1 MDEAPD
7 DAAASGQK
15 LPDDPTD
22 DHRRLLA
29 RLRDVMAGLGTGQQ
43 RLDKIIR
50 LIAAEMKADVCSCYL
65 MRSGDMLELFS
76 TVGLKETAVNKT
88 RLRVGEGVV
97 GDIAARARS
106 IALANARSHP
116 NFAYRPETGEDE
128 FQSLLGVPILRGG
141 RVRGVLVIQHALQR
155 QYVEPE
161 VETLQTIA
169 MVVAELVAG
178 GVLVSKQELSNVGDA
193 ALLPSRLGGV
203 SLAGGLAIGQAV
215 LHRHQLTIRDMVAE
229 DTGAELDRLRTAL
242 AGMYGAIDALLAAT
256 ADGSEHRDILETYRM
271 FAEDRG
277 WLSRIREAI
286 KTGLTAE
293 AAVIQVQND
302 TRARMNQIADPYI
315 RERLLDLDDLT
326 NRLLRHLAG
335 KKSAAD
341 GVSMPDDMI
350 LVARTLGPAEL
361 LDYDRSKLRGL
372 VLEEGSATSHVVIVA
387 RALNIPVV
395 GQCTDALNRVDPFD
409 QVIVDGDNAQVFVRP
424 SEDIKY
430 TVAESMRMI
439 AMRERLFARVR
450 GLPSVS
456 HDGIAVSIQ
465 LNCGLLIDLPH
476 LEDSGADGIGLY
488 RTEIPFMIR
497 PTYPDVPTQTVLY
510 AKVLEMAG
518 EKPVVFRTLDVGG
531 DKKLPYFAGHE
542 EANPALG
549 WRAIRIG
556 LDRPAMLRKQLRALL
571 RAAAGRPLS
580 LMFPMIAEVAEFRAA
595 RKLVDMEIARSA
607 AEGYAPPAKVRV
619 GVMIEV
625 PAILLQLPSLLPLID
640 FVSVG
645 SNDLGQYLFAFDR
658 GDSRMANRYD
668 SLAPPMMAA
677 LRLIV
682 EQCDAAGVPVSI
694 CGEMAGKPLEAMA
707 LVGIG
712 FRSLS
717 MSPPS
722 VGPVKTMLRS
732 LDVGR
737 LREYLLSLTRCS
749 DHTLRDRLRAFA
761 KDHSILI

>member
-1 MDEAPD
+1 MDEVGLTAAPVP
-7 DAAASGQK
+7 K
-15 LPDDPTD
+15 LLDEPVD

-43 RLDKIIR
+43 RLDKIVR
-50 LIAAEMKADVCSCYL
+50 LIATEMKADVCSCYL

-76 TVGLKETAVNKT
+76 TIGLNQTAVHKT

-106 IALANARSHP
+106 IALADARSHP

-128 FQSLLGVPILRGG
+128 FRSLLGVPILRGG

-155 QYVEPE
+155 QYVEEE

-178 GVLVSKQELSNVGDA
+178 GVLVGRQELSNVGNA

-203 SLAGGLAIGQAV
+203 SFNGGLAIGHAV
-215 LHRHQLTIRDMVAE
+215 LHRHQLTIRDMVA
-229 DTGAELDRLRTAL
+229 DDPDAELDRLRTAL

-286 KTGLTAE
+286 KTGLTAD

-335 KKSAAD
+335 KKSATD
-341 GVSMPDDMI
+341 GVAVPEDMI

-361 LDYDRSKLRGL
+361 LDYDRSKLRAL

-395 GQCTDALNRVDPFD
+395 GQCIDALNRVDPLD

-456 HDGIAVSIQ
+456 HDGVPVAIM
-465 LNCGLLIDLPH
+465 LNAGLLIDLPH
-476 LEDSGADGIGLY
+476 LENSGADGIGLY

-497 PTYPDVPTQTVLY
+497 STYPDVATQTVLY
-510 AKVLEMAG
+510 AKVLEMSG
-518 EKPVVFRTLDVGG
+518 DKPVVFRTLDVGG
-531 DKKLPYFAGHE
+531 DKKLPYFACHE

-549 WRAIRIG
+549 WRAVRIS

-571 RAAAGRPLS
+571 RAATGRPLS
-580 LMFPMIAEVAEFRAA
+580 LMFPMVAEVAEFEQA
-595 RKLVDMEIARSA
+595 RKMVDMEIARTA
-607 AEGYAPPAKVRV
+607 AEGYEPPSKVRV

-625 PAILLQLPSLLPLID
+625 PALLLQLKVLLPMVD

-645 SNDLGQYLFAFDR
+645 SNDLSQYLFAFDR
-658 GDSRMANRYD
+658 GDPRMTNRYD
-668 SLAPPMMAA
+668 TLSPPMLAA
-677 LRLIV
+677 LSLIV
-682 EQCDAAGVPVSI
+682 EQCEIAGVPLSI
-694 CGEMAGKPLEAMA
+694 CGEMAGRPLEAMA

-732 LDVGR
+732 LDVAR
-737 LREYLLSLTRCS
+737 LREYLLSLTRCH
-749 DHTLRDRLRAFA
+749 DHSLRDRLRAFA
-761 KDHSILI
+761 RDHSILI

>member
-1 MDEAPD
+1 MNEASET
-7 DAAASGQK
+7 AAPEERPPNGHGNN
-15 LPDDPTD
+15 
-22 DHRRLLA
+22 HRRLLA
-29 RLRDVMAGLGTGQQ
+29 LLRDVMAGLGTGQQ
-43 RLDKIIR
+43 RLDKIVR
-50 LIAAEMKADVCSCYL
+50 LIAAEMRADVCSCYI
-65 MRSGDMLELFS
+65 MRSGDMLELFA
-76 TVGLKETAVNKT
+76 TIGLNQTAVHKT

-97 GDIAARARS
+97 GDIAGRARS
-106 IALANARSHP
+106 IALANARTHP
-116 NFAYRPETGEDE
+116 NFAYRPETGEDD
-128 FQSLLGVPILRGG
+128 FRSLLGVPILRGG
-141 RVRGVLVIQHALQR
+141 RVRGVLVIQHAVQR
-155 QYVEPE
+155 QYGEEE
-161 VETLQTIA
+161 VETLQTVA
-169 MVVAELVAG
+169 MVVAELLAG
-178 GVLVSKQELSNVGDA
+178 GTLVGRQELSNVGDA

-203 SLAGGLAIGQAV
+203 SLNGGLAIGQAV
-215 LHRHQLTIRDMVAE
+215 LHRHQLTIRDMVA
-229 DTGAELDRLRTAL
+229 DDPNAELDRLRTAL
-242 AGMYGAIDALLAAT
+242 AGMYGAIDALLATT

-277 WLSRIREAI
+277 WLSRIREAV

-335 KKSAAD
+335 KRSATD
-341 GVSMPDDMI
+341 GVAMPDDMI

-361 LDYDRSKLRGL
+361 LDYDRSKLCGL

-409 QVIVDGDNAQVFVRP
+409 QIIVDGDNAQVFVRP

-430 TVAESMRMI
+430 TVAESMRMM

-456 HDGIAVSIQ
+456 HDGVPVSIQ

-497 PTYPDVPTQTVLY
+497 PSYPDVATQTVLY

-518 EKPVVFRTLDVGG
+518 DKPVVFRTLDVGG

-571 RAAAGRPLS
+571 RAATGRPLS
-580 LMFPMIAEVAEFRAA
+580 VMFPMIAEVAEFRAA
-595 RKLVDMEIARSA
+595 RKLVDMEIAHTA
-607 AEGYAPPAKVRV
+607 AAGYAPPTKIRV
-619 GVMIEV
+619 GVMVEV
-625 PAILLQLPSLLPLID
+625 PALLLQLPSLLSLVD
-640 FVSVG
+640 FISVG
-645 SNDLGQYLFAFDR
+645 SNDLAQYLFAYDR
-658 GDSRMANRYD
+658 GDPRLSNRYD
-668 SLAPPMMAA
+668 SLSPPMLAA
-677 LRLIV
+677 LRLVV
-682 EQCDAAGVPVSI
+682 EQCDIAGVPLSL

-737 LREYLLSLTRCS
+737 LREYLVSLNKCS
-749 DHTLRDRLRAFA
+749 SHSVRDRLRAFA

>member
-1 MDEAPD
+1 MNEASET
-7 DAAASGQK
+7 AAPEERPPNGHGNN
-15 LPDDPTD
+15 
-22 DHRRLLA
+22 HRRLLA
-29 RLRDVMAGLGTGQQ
+29 LLRDVMAGLGTGQQ
-43 RLDKIIR
+43 RLDKIVR
-50 LIAAEMKADVCSCYL
+50 LIAAEMKADVCSCYI
-65 MRSGDMLELFS
+65 MRSGDMLELFA
-76 TVGLKETAVNKT
+76 TIGLNQTAVHKT

-97 GDIAARARS
+97 GDIAGRARS
-106 IALANARSHP
+106 IALANARTHP
-116 NFAYRPETGEDE
+116 NFAYRPETGEDD
-128 FQSLLGVPILRGG
+128 FRSLLGVPILRGG
-141 RVRGVLVIQHALQR
+141 RVRGVLVIQHAVQR
-155 QYVEPE
+155 QYGEEE
-161 VETLQTIA
+161 VETLQTVA
-169 MVVAELVAG
+169 MVVAELLAG
-178 GVLVSKQELSNVGDA
+178 GTLVGRQELSNVGDA

-203 SLAGGLAIGQAV
+203 SLNGGLAIGQAV
-215 LHRHQLTIRDMVAE
+215 LHRHQLTIRDMVA
-229 DTGAELDRLRTAL
+229 DDPNAELDRLRTAL
-242 AGMYGAIDALLAAT
+242 AGMYGAIDALLATT

-277 WLSRIREAI
+277 WLSRIREAV

-335 KKSAAD
+335 KRSATD
-341 GVSMPDDMI
+341 GVAMPDDMI

-361 LDYDRSKLRGL
+361 LDYDRSKLCGL

-409 QVIVDGDNAQVFVRP
+409 QIIVDGDNAQVFVRP

-430 TVAESMRMI
+430 TVAESMRMM

-456 HDGIAVSIQ
+456 HDGVPVSIQ

-497 PTYPDVPTQTVLY
+497 PSYPDVATQTVLY

-518 EKPVVFRTLDVGG
+518 DKPVVFRTLDVGG

-571 RAAAGRPLS
+571 RAATGRPLS
-580 LMFPMIAEVAEFRAA
+580 VMFPMIAEVAEFRAA
-595 RKLVDMEIARSA
+595 RKLVDMEIAHTA
-607 AEGYAPPAKVRV
+607 AAGYAPPTKIRV
-619 GVMIEV
+619 GVMVEV
-625 PAILLQLPSLLPLID
+625 PALLLQLPSLLSLVD
-640 FVSVG
+640 FISVG
-645 SNDLGQYLFAFDR
+645 SNDLAQYLFAYDR
-658 GDSRMANRYD
+658 GDPRLSNRYD
-668 SLAPPMMAA
+668 SLSPPMLAA
-677 LRLIV
+677 LRLVV
-682 EQCDAAGVPVSI
+682 EQCDIAGVPLSL

-737 LREYLLSLTRCS
+737 LREYLVSLNKCS
-749 DHTLRDRLRAFA
+749 SHSVRDRLRAFA

>member
-1 MDEAPD
+1 
-7 DAAASGQK
+7 
-15 LPDDPTD
+15 
-22 DHRRLLA
+22 
-29 RLRDVMAGLGTGQQ
+29 
-43 RLDKIIR
+43 
-50 LIAAEMKADVCSCYL
+50 
-65 MRSGDMLELFS
+65 
-76 TVGLKETAVNKT
+76 
-88 RLRVGEGVV
+88 
-97 GDIAARARS
+97 
-106 IALANARSHP
+106 
-116 NFAYRPETGEDE
+116 
-128 FQSLLGVPILRGG
+128 
-141 RVRGVLVIQHALQR
+141 
-155 QYVEPE
+155 
-161 VETLQTIA
+161 
-169 MVVAELVAG
+169 
-178 GVLVSKQELSNVGDA
+178 
-193 ALLPSRLGGV
+193 
-203 SLAGGLAIGQAV
+203 
-215 LHRHQLTIRDMVAE
+215 
-229 DTGAELDRLRTAL
+229 
-242 AGMYGAIDALLAAT
+242 
-256 ADGSEHRDILETYRM
+256 
-271 FAEDRG
+271 
-277 WLSRIREAI
+277 
-286 KTGLTAE
+286 
-293 AAVIQVQND
+293 VIQVQND

-409 QVIVDGDNAQVFVRP
+409 QIIVDGDNAQVFVRP

-430 TVAESMRMI
+430 TVAESMRMM

>member
-1 MDEAPD
+1 
-7 DAAASGQK
+7 
-15 LPDDPTD
+15 
-22 DHRRLLA
+22 
-29 RLRDVMAGLGTGQQ
+29 MAGLGTGQQ
-43 RLDKIIR
+43 RLDKIVR
-50 LIAAEMKADVCSCYL
+50 LIATEMKADVCSCYL

-76 TVGLKETAVNKT
+76 TIGLNQTAVHKT

-106 IALANARSHP
+106 IALADARSHP

-128 FQSLLGVPILRGG
+128 FRSLLGVPILRGG

-155 QYVEPE
+155 QYVEEE

-178 GVLVSKQELSNVGDA
+178 GVLVGRQELSNVGNA

-203 SLAGGLAIGQAV
+203 SFNGGLAIGHAV
-215 LHRHQLTIRDMVAE
+215 LHRHQLTIRDMVA
-229 DTGAELDRLRTAL
+229 DDPDAELDRLRTAL

-286 KTGLTAE
+286 KTGLTAD

-335 KKSAAD
+335 KKSATD
-341 GVSMPDDMI
+341 GVAVPEDMI

-361 LDYDRSKLRGL
+361 LDYDRSKLRAL

-395 GQCTDALNRVDPFD
+395 GQCIDALNRVDPLD

-456 HDGIAVSIQ
+456 HDGVPVAIM
-465 LNCGLLIDLPH
+465 LNAGLLIDLPH
-476 LEDSGADGIGLY
+476 LENSGADGIGLY

-497 PTYPDVPTQTVLY
+497 STYPDVATQTVLY
-510 AKVLEMAG
+510 AKVLEMSG
-518 EKPVVFRTLDVGG
+518 DKPVVFRTLDVGG
-531 DKKLPYFAGHE
+531 DKKLPYFACHE

-549 WRAIRIG
+549 WRAVRIS

-571 RAAAGRPLS
+571 RAATGRPLS
-580 LMFPMIAEVAEFRAA
+580 LMFPMVAEVAEFEQA
-595 RKLVDMEIARSA
+595 RKMVDMEIARTA
-607 AEGYAPPAKVRV
+607 AEGYEPPSKVRV

-625 PAILLQLPSLLPLID
+625 PALLLQLKVLLPMVD

-645 SNDLGQYLFAFDR
+645 SNDLSQYLFAFDR
-658 GDSRMANRYD
+658 GDPRMTNRYD
-668 SLAPPMMAA
+668 TLSPPMLAA
-677 LRLIV
+677 LSLIV
-682 EQCDAAGVPVSI
+682 EQCEIAGVPLSI
-694 CGEMAGKPLEAMA
+694 CGEMAGRPLEAMA

-732 LDVGR
+732 LDVAR
-737 LREYLLSLTRCS
+737 LREYLLSLTRCH
-749 DHTLRDRLRAFA
+749 DHSLRDRLRAFA
-761 KDHSILI
+761 RDHSILI

>member
-1 MDEAPD
+1 MNEALKTV
-7 DAAASGQK
+7 ASQER
-15 LPDDPTD
+15 PQRESVSN
-22 DHRRLLA
+22 HRRLLA
-29 RLRDVMAGLGTGQQ
+29 QLRDVMAGLGTGQQ
-43 RLDKIIR
+43 RLDKIVR
-50 LIAAEMKADVCSCYL
+50 LIATEMNAEVCSCYI
-65 MRSGDMLELFS
+65 MRAGDMLELFA
-76 TVGLKETAVNKT
+76 TVGLNQSAVHKT

-106 IALANARSHP
+106 IALANARVHP

-128 FQSLLGVPILRGG
+128 FRSLLGVPILRGG
-141 RVRGVLVIQHALQR
+141 RVRGVLVIQHADQR
-155 QYVEPE
+155 QHGEDE
-161 VETLQTIA
+161 VETLQTVA
-169 MVVAELVAG
+169 MVVAELLAG
-178 GVLVSKQELSNVGDA
+178 GTLVSRQELSNVGDA

-203 SLAGGLAIGQAV
+203 SLNGGLAIGQAM
-215 LHRHQLTIRDMVAE
+215 LHRHQLTIRDMVA
-229 DTGAELDRLRTAL
+229 DDPDAELDRLRTAL
-242 AGMYGAIDALLAAT
+242 AGMYGAIDALLAST

-277 WLSRIREAI
+277 WLSRIREAV

-335 KKSAAD
+335 KRSATD
-341 GVSMPDDMI
+341 GVAVPDDMI

-409 QVIVDGDNAQVFVRP
+409 QMIVDGDNAQVFVRP

-430 TVAESMRMI
+430 TVAESMRMM
-439 AMRERLFARVR
+439 AMRERLFTRVR

-456 HDGIAVSIQ
+456 HDGVPVSIQ

-497 PTYPDVPTQTVLY
+497 SSYPDVATQTLLY

-518 EKPVVFRTLDVGG
+518 DKPVVFRTLDVGG

-580 LMFPMIAEVAEFRAA
+580 LMFPMIAEVAEFQAA
-595 RKLVDMEIARSA
+595 RKLVDMEIAHA
-607 AEGYAPPAKVRV
+607 AATGHPPPTNIRV
-619 GVMIEV
+619 GVMVEV
-625 PAILLQLPSLLPLID
+625 PALLLQLPSLLSLVD
-640 FVSVG
+640 FISVG
-645 SNDLGQYLFAFDR
+645 SNDLAQYLFAYDR
-658 GDSRMANRYD
+658 GDPRLSNRYD
-668 SLAPPMMAA
+668 SLSPPMLAA
-677 LRLIV
+677 LRLVV
-682 EQCDAAGVPVSI
+682 EQCDIAGIPLSL
-694 CGEMAGKPLEAMA
+694 CGEMAGKPLDAMA

-737 LREYLLSLTRCS
+737 LREYLLSLGKCS
-749 DHTLRDRLRAFA
+749 SHSVRDRLRAFA

>member
-1 MDEAPD
+1 MNEASET
-7 DAAASGQK
+7 AALEERPPK
-15 LPDDPTD
+15 EYENN
-22 DHRRLLA
+22 HRRLLA
-29 RLRDVMAGLGTGQQ
+29 LLRDVMAGLGTGQQ
-43 RLDKIIR
+43 RLDKIVR
-50 LIAAEMKADVCSCYL
+50 LIAAEMKADVCSCYI
-65 MRSGDMLELFS
+65 MRSGDMLELFA
-76 TVGLKETAVNKT
+76 TVGLNQAAVHKT

-97 GDIAARARS
+97 GDIAGRARS
-106 IALANARSHP
+106 IALANARTHP
-116 NFAYRPETGEDE
+116 NFAYRPETGEDD
-128 FQSLLGVPILRGG
+128 FRSLLGVPILRGG
-141 RVRGVLVIQHALQR
+141 RVRGVLVIQHAAQR
-155 QYVEPE
+155 QYGEDE
-161 VETLQTIA
+161 VETLQTVA
-169 MVVAELVAG
+169 MVVAELLAG
-178 GVLVSKQELSNVGDA
+178 GTLVGRQELSNVGDA

-203 SLAGGLAIGQAV
+203 SLNGGLAIGQAV
-215 LHRHQLTIRDMVAE
+215 LHRHQLTIRDMVA
-229 DTGAELDRLRTAL
+229 DDPNVELDRLRTAL
-242 AGMYGAIDALLAAT
+242 AGMYGAIDALLATT

-277 WLSRIREAI
+277 WLSRIREAV

-335 KKSAAD
+335 KRSATD
-341 GVSMPDDMI
+341 GVAMPDDMI

-361 LDYDRSKLRGL
+361 LDYDRSKLCGL

-409 QVIVDGDNAQVFVRP
+409 QMIVDGDNAQVFVRP

-430 TVAESMRMI
+430 TVAESMRMM

-456 HDGIAVSIQ
+456 HDGVPVSIQ

-497 PTYPDVPTQTVLY
+497 SSYPDVATQTVLY

-518 EKPVVFRTLDVGG
+518 DKPVVFRTLDVGG

-580 LMFPMIAEVAEFRAA
+580 LMFPMIAEVAEFQAA
-595 RKLVDMEIARSA
+595 RKLVDMEIAHTA
-607 AEGYAPPAKVRV
+607 AAGYPSPTKVRV
-619 GVMIEV
+619 GVMVEV
-625 PAILLQLPSLLPLID
+625 PALLLQLPSLLPLVD
-640 FVSVG
+640 FISVG
-645 SNDLGQYLFAFDR
+645 SNDLAQYLFAYDR
-658 GDSRMANRYD
+658 GDPRLSNRYD
-668 SLAPPMMAA
+668 PLSPPMLAA
-677 LRLIV
+677 LRLV
-682 EQCDAAGVPVSI
+682 VDECEKARVPLSL
-694 CGEMAGKPLEAMA
+694 CGEMAGKPLEAMT
-707 LVGIG
+707 LIGIG

-737 LREYLLSLTRCS
+737 LREYLLSLNKCS
-749 DHTLRDRLRAFA
+749 SHSVRDRLRAFA

>member
-1 MDEAPD
+1 MDEAPETV
-7 DAAASGQK
+7 ASGQRPERQY
-15 LPDDPTD
+15 LN

-29 RLRDVMAGLGTGQQ
+29 LLRDVMAGLGTGQQ
-43 RLDKIIR
+43 RLDKIVR
-50 LIAAEMKADVCSCYL
+50 LIAAEMKADVCSCYI
-65 MRSGDMLELFS
+65 MRAGDMLELFS
-76 TVGLKETAVNKT
+76 TVGLNQAAVHKT

-97 GDIAARARS
+97 GDIAGRARS
-106 IALANARSHP
+106 IALANARAHP
-116 NFAYRPETGEDE
+116 NFAYRPETGEEE
-128 FQSLLGVPILRGG
+128 FESLLGVPILRGG
-141 RVRGVLVIQHALQR
+141 RVRGVLVIQHAQPR
-155 QYVEPE
+155 QYIEEE
-161 VETLQTIA
+161 VETLQTVA
-169 MVVAELVAG
+169 MVVAELLAG
-178 GVLVSKQELSNVGDA
+178 GTLVGRQELSNVGNA

-203 SLAGGLAIGQAV
+203 SLNNGLAIGQAV
-215 LHRHQLTIRDMVAE
+215 LHRHQLTIRDMVADNPE
-229 DTGAELDRLRTAL
+229 LELDRLRTAL
-242 AGMYGAIDALLAAT
+242 AGMYGAIDALLAST
-256 ADGSEHRDILETYRM
+256 VHGTEHRDILETYRM

-277 WLSRIREAI
+277 WLSRIREAV
-286 KTGLTAE
+286 KSGLTAE

-335 KKSAAD
+335 KKSASD
-341 GVSMPDDMI
+341 GVAMPDDMI

-430 TVAESMRMI
+430 AVAESMRMM

-456 HDGIAVSIQ
+456 HDGVPVAIQ

-497 PTYPDVPTQTVLY
+497 STYPDVQTQTVLY
-510 AKVLEMAG
+510 AKVLDMAG
-518 EKPVVFRTLDVGG
+518 NKPVVFRTLDVGG
-531 DKKLPYFAGHE
+531 DKKLPYFHGHE

-556 LDRPAMLRKQLRALL
+556 LDRPAMLRKQLRALM

-580 LMFPMIAEVAEFRAA
+580 LMFPMVAEVAELRAA
-595 RKLVDMEIARSA
+595 RRLVDMEIAHTVKA
-607 AEGYAPPAKVRV
+607 GNAPPDKVRV

-625 PAILLQLPSLLPLID
+625 PALLLQLPSLLPLVD

-645 SNDLGQYLFAFDR
+645 SNDLSQYLFAFDR
-658 GDSRMANRYD
+658 GDPRLSNRYD
-668 SLAPPMMAA
+668 SLSPPMLGA

-682 EQCDAAGVPVSI
+682 EQAAIAGVPLSI
-694 CGEMAGKPLEAMA
+694 CGEMAGKPLDAMA

-732 LDVGR
+732 LDVAR
-737 LREYLLSLTRCS
+737 LREYLDSLGRCS
-749 DHTLRDRLRAFA
+749 DHSIRDRLRAFA